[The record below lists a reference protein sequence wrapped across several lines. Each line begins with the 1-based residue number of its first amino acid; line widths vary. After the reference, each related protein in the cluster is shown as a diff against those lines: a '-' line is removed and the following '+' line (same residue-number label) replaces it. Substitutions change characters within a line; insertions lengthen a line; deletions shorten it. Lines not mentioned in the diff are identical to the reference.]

1 MQSWIK
7 QIILRNFL
15 DSGFVWIDPLLRVL
29 VLWLGLLGATVA
41 TRNNKHIRIDLL
53 SKLFDRNTHR
63 LIQSLVGQVSAWT
76 CIVIAWY
83 GLNWIRMDYAD
94 GLDSLLGIPAW
105 MLEVIVPE
113 ISWLGAVVCSPFKAC
128 PETGTMSFAAPILLL
143 LAILRTPLFV
153 VIGLSAMLGFHSLDV
168 DLSVISIEV
177 YRLAEMPV
185 LLAIPLFTFAGYL
198 LGEGKASTRLVNLT
212 NSLLGWMPGGLAIV
226 AIFACA
232 LFTAFTGASGI
243 TIVALGG
250 LLYPALKQAGYLDNF
265 NLGLLTSSGS
275 LGLLFAPS
283 LPLILYGVVA
293 QQMDLDQPVSITD
306 LFLAGVFPGL
316 LMLVMLALY
325 SMMQPR
331 DRSRREPFN
340 RQVAIAAILDAKWEI
355 PLPLLVLG
363 GIYGGYFAVSE
374 AAAVTAVYV
383 LIVEVFII
391 REIKISGLPAIMRE
405 SMMLVGGIMII
416 VGVSLAST
424 NYLIDAEV
432 PTRLFAFIQSHIDE
446 KLTFLILLNLFLLV
460 LGMMLDIFSAIVIIV
475 PIILPIAVGYGIH
488 PVHLGIIFLANMQLG
503 YFTPPV
509 GMNLFIA
516 SYRFNKPV
524 MTLYVATIPFFVV
537 LLVAVLIITYWPT
550 LSLVLLA
557 D

>member
-1 MQSWIK
+1 M
-7 QIILRNFL
+7 
-15 DSGFVWIDPLLRVL
+15 
-29 VLWLGLLGATVA
+29 
-41 TRNNKHIRIDLL
+41 
-53 SKLFDRNTHR
+53 
-63 LIQSLVGQVSAWT
+63 SL
-76 CIVIAWY
+76 
-83 GLNWIRMDYAD
+83 
-94 GLDSLLGIPAW
+94 
-105 MLEVIVPE
+105 
-113 ISWLGAVVCSPFKAC
+113 
-128 PETGTMSFAAPILLL
+128 AAPLLLL

-153 VIGLSAMLGFHSLDV
+153 VIALSAMIGFYSQEV
-168 DLSVISIEV
+168 DLSVISIEI

-185 LLAIPLFTFAGYL
+185 LLAIPLFTFAGYM
-198 LGEGKASTRLVNLT
+198 LGEGNASTRLVNLT
-212 NSLLGWMPGGLAIV
+212 NSLLGWVPGGLAIV
-226 AIFACA
+226 AIFVCA
-232 LFTAFTGASGI
+232 MFTAFTGASGI

-250 LLYPALKQAGYLDNF
+250 LLYPALKQAGYMENF

-293 QQMDLDQPVSITD
+293 QQMDLDQPVSISD
-306 LFLAGVFPGL
+306 LFLAGIFPGL
-316 LMLVMLALY
+316 LMLVMLSLY
-325 SMMQPR
+325 AMFQPR
-331 DRSRREPFN
+331 DRNRREAFN
-340 RQVAIAAILDAKWEI
+340 PRVALAAILAAKWEI

-383 LIVEVFII
+383 LVVEVLII
-391 REIKISGLPAIMRE
+391 REIKISALPDIMRDA
-405 SMMLVGGIMII
+405 MMLVGGIMII
-416 VGVSLAST
+416 IGVSLAST

-432 PTRLFAFIQSHIDE
+432 PTRMFEFVQSHIDE

-516 SYRFNKPV
+516 SYRFEKPV
-524 MTLYVATIPFFVV
+524 MTLYRATIPFFLV
-537 LLVAVLIITYWPT
+537 LLIAVLIITYWPS
-550 LSLVLLA
+550 LSLVLLS